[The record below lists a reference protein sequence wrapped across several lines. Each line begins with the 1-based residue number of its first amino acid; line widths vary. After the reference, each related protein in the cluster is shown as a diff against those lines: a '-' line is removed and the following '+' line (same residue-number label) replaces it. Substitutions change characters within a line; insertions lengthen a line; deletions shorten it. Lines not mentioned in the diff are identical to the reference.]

1 MYVKQTFAII
11 QGETIKQDIVCDN
24 YELANQ
30 LARNVYGE
38 DAIAVD
44 STQYPISEGDKYID
58 GHFYFKD
65 GVTRIPRNNT
75 GEENALLAVQK
86 AENLESAI
94 AEDSV
99 DMDYRLSL
107 LELGLSEG

>member
-1 MYVKQTFAII
+1 MYIKQTFAII
-11 QGETIKQDIVCDN
+11 KGETIKQDIVCDN

-58 GHFYFKD
+58 GYFYFKD

-86 AENLESAI
+86 ADNLEIAI
-94 AEDSV
+94 AENSV
-99 DMDYRLSL
+99 DIDYRLSNI
-107 LELGLSEG
+107 ELGLEG

>member
-30 LARNVYGE
+30 LARNVYGK
-38 DAIAVD
+38 DAIAVE

-58 GHFYFKD
+58 GYFYFKD
-65 GVTRIPRNNT
+65 GVTRVPRNNT
-75 GEENALLAVQK
+75 GEENALLAVGK
-86 AENLESAI
+86 VTELESAI
-94 AEDSV
+94 ASDNI
-99 DMDYRLSL
+99 DIDYRLSL
-107 LELGLSEG
+107 IELGLEA

>member
-1 MYVKQTFAII
+1 MYIKQTFAII

-38 DAIAVD
+38 DAIAVE

-58 GHFYFKD
+58 GYFYFKD
-65 GVTRIPRNNT
+65 GVTRVPRNNT
-75 GEENALLAVQK
+75 GEENALLAVNK
-86 AENLESAI
+86 VDSIESDI
-94 AEDSV
+94 ATDNI
-99 DMDYRLSL
+99 DLDYRLSVI
-107 LELGLSEG
+107 ELGLEG